1 VKIVR
6 LEAEN
11 LKRLRAVEIEPDGN
25 VVVISGRNGQGKTSV
40 LDAIWFALGGGP
52 AMRDTARPIR
62 DGAEHASVALDL
74 GDIRVTRTWSGE
86 KTSLK
91 VESADGARYNSP
103 QQMLDGL
110 VGRLSFDPLA
120 FAQQDEKSQ
129 LATLLSLVE
138 LPFDPKLLDGQR
150 RALYEDRTVIG
161 REVKTLEGHLAGL
174 PEADGDVPAEEV
186 NAADLIG
193 DLRRAQ
199 DALRHRE
206 QTEKSYHES
215 VARVQRLR
223 AEFAAAKAEMDDLAE
238 QVASLPTAPDPTSIE
253 ADLQAVDETNR
264 KVRAANER
272 LRVAELLEAK
282 QGEYDTHTEKIALLD
297 QEKADAVAAAKM
309 PIDELGF
316 TDDGVTYR
324 GVPFKQASAAEQLRV
339 SVAMALA
346 LNPTLRVIRITDGSL
361 LDSANM
367 ALIEEMARDRD
378 AQVWIE
384 RVSEDGQVGI
394 LIEDGSVVSVNGAPV
409 LLGDDETEAGCSCGW
424 RGASADVD
432 AHIEVCPLP
441 DPDDLARQEAANDG
455 FLDNADPDM
464 DLPGADDYLADVP
477 S

>member
-150 RALYEDRTVIG
+150 RALYEDRTIIG
-161 REVKTLEGHLAGL
+161 REVKTLEGHLAGIS
-174 PEADGDVPAEEV
+174 EVDAEVPDEPV
-186 NAADLIG
+186 NAADLMSQ
-193 DLRRAQ
+193 AQ
-199 DALRHRE
+199 QA
-206 QTEKSYHES
+206 
-215 VARVQRLR
+215 QRL
-223 AEFAAAKAEMDDLAE
+223 
-238 QVASLPTAPDPTSIE
+238 V
-253 ADLQAVDETNR
+253 
-264 KVRAANER
+264 NER
-272 LRVAELLEAK
+272 ADAERRRTNAQARVAELRTLFAEAK
-282 QGEYDTHTEKIALLD
+282 AELDAAGDAIDVLPAPVDVEEITSRLAQIDAINQQVRAKQERAKVESTLDVKRDEYDAHTEKLQLLD
-297 QEKADAVAAAKM
+297 QEKADAVASAKM

-361 LDSANM
+361 LDSDNL

-384 RVSEDGQVGI
+384 RVDETGQIGV
-394 LIEDGSVVSVNGAPV
+394 LIEDGTVAAVNGKPV
-409 LLGDDETEAGCSCGW
+409 QLADDETEAGCSCGW

-441 DPDDLARQEAANDG
+441 DPDELARQEAANDG